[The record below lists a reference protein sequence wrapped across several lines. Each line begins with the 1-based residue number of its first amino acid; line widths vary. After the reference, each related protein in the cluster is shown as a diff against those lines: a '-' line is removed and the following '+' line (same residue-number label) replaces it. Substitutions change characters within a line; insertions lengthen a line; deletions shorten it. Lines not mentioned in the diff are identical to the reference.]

1 MADYATK
8 DEVQNIV
15 EKAVNKAVEDLS
27 EVIGD
32 FARQVGDQFK
42 AQDKKIDML
51 EFRMN
56 ERLIAIEQGI
66 INLQNAHEKLVGTVD
81 KFVGRLDSMD
91 IEDTARDSQFEKL
104 LVWAREVSKKTGIPL
119 RDL

>member
-1 MADYATK
+1 MTEYATK
-8 DEVQNIV
+8 QEVQTIV
-15 EKAVNKAVEDLS
+15 DKAVEDLS
-27 EVIGD
+27 EIITG
-32 FARQVGDQFK
+32 FAKQVDERFE

-81 KFVGRLDSMD
+81 KFVGRLDSID